1 MGKKLSRVIK
11 WVFGLLLISL
21 FAFLLLNEFNI
32 ATLTTLTKE
41 LISNPGLLFSMVIGY
56 TCSFLLR
63 GLCWR
68 LLVDR
73 TISMR
78 VYLAGIFYSL
88 FFNHL
93 LPFKGG
99 EAVRMGV
106 LAHKQKGQWST
117 SIQSV
122 VILRA
127 IDLFWLGIFAM
138 IGAELFGITVS
149 TTFLLGM
156 ITLCLVSVLI
166 LILYVR
172 KKANAGFLYKQI
184 AMMKKLVNSPY
195 MVLIFLISC
204 LSWIAEGIVVYSVAG
219 FNHHFAYLDAMW
231 VTALSVGSGVFQLA
245 PGGFATYESV
255 MSFSLHQVG
264 IGWEEAF
271 SIALVTHAFKYAYS
285 FVAGLVA
292 FYLYPLRF
300 QELRSFMKK
309 KGETS

>member
-1 MGKKLSRVIK
+1 
-11 WVFGLLLISL
+11 
-21 FAFLLLNEFNI
+21 
-32 ATLTTLTKE
+32 
-41 LISNPGLLFSMVIGY
+41 
-56 TCSFLLR
+56 
-63 GLCWR
+63 
-68 LLVDR
+68 
-73 TISMR
+73 
-78 VYLAGIFYSL
+78 
-88 FFNHL
+88 
-93 LPFKGG
+93 
-99 EAVRMGV
+99 MGV
-106 LAHKQKGQWST
+106 LAHKQKGQWTT

-172 KKANAGFLYKQI
+172 KKANAGFLYKQF

>member
-1 MGKKLSRVIK
+1 MGKKLSRIIK
-11 WVFGLLLISL
+11 WVFGLFLIYL
-21 FAFLLLNEFNI
+21 FGFLLLNEFNLSS
-32 ATLTTLTKE
+32 LTALTNG
-41 LISNPGLLFSMVIGY
+41 LTNHPGLVFAMVIGY

-106 LAHKQKGQWST
+106 LAHKQKGQWTT
-117 SIQSV
+117 SVQSV

-127 IDLFWLGIFAM
+127 IDLFWLGVFAI

-156 ITLCLVSVLI
+156 LTLFIVSGFT

-172 KKANAGFLYKQI
+172 KKTNAGFLSKQFAI
-184 AMMKKLVNSPY
+184 LKKLLSSPY
-195 MVLIFLISC
+195 MVLIVLISC

-245 PGGFATYESV
+245 PGGLATYESV

-285 FVAGLVA
+285 YIAGLVA
-292 FYLYPLRF
+292 FYLYPLRI
-300 QELRSFMKK
+300 QELKSFMKK

>member
-1 MGKKLSRVIK
+1 MGKKLSRIIK

-21 FAFLLLNEFNI
+21 FAFLLLNEFNVT
-32 ATLTTLTKE
+32 TLTTLTKE
-41 LISNPGLLFSMVIGY
+41 LISNPGLLFAMVIGY

-106 LAHKQKGQWST
+106 LAHKQKGQWTT

-172 KKANAGFLYKQI
+172 KKANAGFLYKQF

>member
-11 WVFGLLLISL
+11 WVFGLLLLSL
-21 FAFLLLNEFNI
+21 FAFLLLNEFNVT
-32 ATLTTLTKE
+32 TLTTLTKE
-41 LISNPGLLFSMVIGY
+41 LISNPGLLFVMVIGY
-56 TCSFLLR
+56 TSSFLLR

-106 LAHKQKGQWST
+106 LAHKQKGQWT
-117 SIQSV
+117 ASIQSV

-127 IDLFWLGIFAM
+127 IDLFWLGVFAM
-138 IGAELFGITVS
+138 IGAELFGISIS

-156 ITLCLVSVLI
+156 LTLCLVIVLI

-172 KKANAGFLYKQI
+172 KKANAGFLYKQF

-285 FVAGLVA
+285 FVSGLVA

>member
-1 MGKKLSRVIK
+1 MGKKLSRIIK
-11 WVFGLLLISL
+11 WLLGLLLISL
-21 FAFLLLNEFNI
+21 FGFLLFNEFNLSTLI
-32 ATLTTLTKE
+32 ALTKE
-41 LISNPGLLFSMVIGY
+41 LTSNPGLLFAMVIGY

-63 GLCWR
+63 SWCWK

-73 TISMR
+73 RIPLK
-78 VYLAGIFYSL
+78 VYLAGIYYSL

-106 LAHKQKGQWST
+106 LAHKQKGQWTT
-117 SIQSV
+117 SVQSV

-127 IDLFWLGIFAM
+127 IDLFWLGVFAL

-156 ITLCLVSVLI
+156 LAFFLVSVLF
-166 LILYVR
+166 LILYFR
-172 KKANAGFLYKQI
+172 KKTDAGFLYKQF
-184 AMMKKLVNSPY
+184 AMMKKLVSSPY
-195 MVLIFLISC
+195 MIIILIISC
-204 LSWIAEGIVVYSVAG
+204 LSWITEGIVVYSVAG
-219 FNHHFAYLDAMW
+219 FAHDFTYSNAMW
-231 VTALSVGSGVFQLA
+231 VTALSVGAGVFQLA

-264 IGWEEAF
+264 FGLEEAF

-300 QELRSFMKK
+300 QELKSFMKK